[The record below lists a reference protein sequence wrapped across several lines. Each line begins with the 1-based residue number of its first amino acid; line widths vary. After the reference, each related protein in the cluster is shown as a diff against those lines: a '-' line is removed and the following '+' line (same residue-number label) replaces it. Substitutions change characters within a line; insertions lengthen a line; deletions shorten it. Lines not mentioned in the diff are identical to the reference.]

1 MSRHITLLD
10 ESLGAGELASLIGM
24 PLHDNADC
32 ADLVLTADDW
42 CALLER
48 RRRVGWPLHFVV
60 GLEADTRRGLE
71 EDRSYLT
78 RAFFNA
84 EEAQCAEPKFP
95 VQNDVIRH
103 GCNVHTDAAPQA
115 TMKSLAFQGGMQ

>member
-1 MSRHITLLD
+1 MPRHIATISGGLD
-10 ESLGAGELASLIGM
+10 AGEVGALVGCPI
-24 PLHDNADC
+24 HDNADC
-32 ADLVLTADDW
+32 ADLVLTADEW

-60 GLEADTRRGLE
+60 GLEADTGRGLE

-78 RAFFNA
+78 RAIFNA
-84 EEAQCAEPKFP
+84 EEAQCAEPKCP